1 LISAQKYAIQMA
13 CKEKNSF
20 LKRSCEEV
28 PRGGHLDLR
37 QLRYLRCVVECRSF
51 TRAADVLGI
60 AQPALSL
67 HVKNLELELGVQLL
81 VRHSRGVSPTS
92 ACETLVERAIEIL
105 DELENIKRSMMATAQ
120 FKSHNDHL
128 AMARPLV

>member
-1 LISAQKYAIQMA
+1 
-13 CKEKNSF
+13 
-20 LKRSCEEV
+20 
-28 PRGGHLDLR
+28 LDLR

-60 AQPALSL
+60 AQPALS
-67 HVKNLELELGVQLL
+67 VQLL

>member
-1 LISAQKYAIQMA
+1 M
-13 CKEKNSF
+13 
-20 LKRSCEEV
+20 
-28 PRGGHLDLR
+28 DLR

-51 TRAADVLGI
+51 TRAADVLAI

-120 FKSHNDHL
+120 FKSRNDHL
-128 AMARPLV
+128 SVARPLV